1 MVNLAAG
8 SSAGESAPLTFNKKE
23 CLESK
28 LVRTSSEKIFCLQE
42 SVSLLNQCLGEEN
55 QDSIKN
61 FQRTENPW
69 KGHKKTFFLKKKQT
83 LWPLFMDGVRLPQGY
98 CHLEEAVYFLPFKE
112 NDERK

>member
-28 LVRTSSEKIFCLQE
+28 LVRTSSEKIFCSQE

-69 KGHKKTFFLKKKQT
+69 KGHKKTFFKKKKT
-83 LWPLFMDGVRLPQGY
+83 NFMAPFYGWGSTASRLLPLGGSSLLFTIQ
-98 CHLEEAVYFLPFKE
+98 
-112 NDERK
+112 RK